1 MSELTVSPVSGA
13 GEGPTYPEAFQ
24 QVVAEMRAIPKEH
37 VQICNV
43 EVPLATMT
51 VFGSVPEIMALRPR
65 VVEELPK
72 FPIERFDKLE
82 TYTAAMAHAHTL
94 FMAASRPPEPV
105 TELVKQCTELREM
118 LLSDAQALSRRGII
132 DGSRLEDLKGNN
144 SYRFIPFDVFTLVH
158 ILRDN
163 AAKIQGKTAVQ
174 PAELDKAQ
182 QLAQDLTRALG
193 EREQAPAALE
203 SAIDLRNRA
212 FTLFVRNYNDVQHVV
227 HYLEPDRVD
236 EIAPTMYGGGR
247 PPGRKAK
254 PTEATG
260 TKAPSDEP
268 AAAPAPGAAHPSAA
282 PDVPVIAPGLPGAS
296 PFVRA

>member
-1 MSELTVSPVSGA
+1 MSELTAVSVSSA
-13 GEGPTYPEAFQ
+13 GEVSAYPESFQ
-24 QVVAEMRAIPKEH
+24 KVVGEMRALPKEH
-37 VQICNV
+37 VQICNL

-51 VFGSVPEIMALRPR
+51 VFGSLPEIMAMRPR

-105 TELVKQCTELREM
+105 TELVKQCTEMRET
-118 LLSDAQALSRRGII
+118 LLSDAQALSKRGII

-144 SYRFIPFDVFTLVH
+144 SYRFIAFDVFTLVH
-158 ILRDN
+158 ILREN

-174 PAELDKAQ
+174 PAELDRAQ

-212 FTLFVRNYNDVQHVV
+212 FTLFVRNYNDVQHALY
-227 HYLEPDRVD
+227 YLEPDRLD
-236 EIAPTMYGGGR
+236 EIAPTVYGGGR
-247 PPGRKAK
+247 PPGKKAK
-254 PTEATG
+254 STEATG
-260 TKAPSDEP
+260 TKEPAEP
-268 AAAPAPGAAHPSAA
+268 AAPPAPGATSPATA
-282 PDVPVIAPGLPGAS
+282 PDAPVIAPGLPGAS
-296 PFVRA
+296 PFLRA